1 MPQKIALDIG
11 GKRTGI
17 AMTDQFNI
25 IASGLTTVQTDE
37 LIPFLEQLFNQH
49 DVDVI
54 AIGYP
59 TNLNG
64 TATHSTELVLNTIQI
79 LEKKFPTLEIRKIDE
94 RFTSKMASQA
104 ILDSGAKKKQRR
116 NKELVD
122 KVSATIILQSYLEI
136 YNR

>member
-11 GKRTGI
+11 GKRTGLAI
-17 AMTDQFNI
+17 TDQLNI

-37 LIPFLEQLFNQH
+37 LISFLSDLFTKH

-59 TNLNG
+59 TNLDG
-64 TATHSTELVLNTIQI
+64 SPTHSTALVNEKITL
-79 LEKKFPTLEIRKIDE
+79 LEEKFPEKKVVKVDE

-104 ILDSGAKKKQRR
+104 ILASGAKKQQRR

-136 YNR
+136 YSR

>member
-11 GKRTGI
+11 GKRTGVAI
-17 AMTDQFNI
+17 TDQLNI
-25 IASGLTTVQTDE
+25 IASGLTTVPTEE
-37 LIPFLEQLFNQH
+37 LIPFLSNLFVKH

-59 TNLNG
+59 TNLDG
-64 TATHSTELVLNTIQI
+64 SPTHSTELVLEKIQL
-79 LEKKFPTLEIRKIDE
+79 LEKTFPSKKVIKIDE

-104 ILDSGAKKKQRR
+104 ILASGAKKQQRK

-136 YNR
+136 YSR